1 MQEPV
6 KAPEELPGREAGGGR
21 GKEEGEEPQEHV
33 LQPIPTE
40 LNPTANA
47 KTTYSPLPIAPSTDQ
62 VYILLTPG
70 AYPTPETPS
79 PKATP
84 FVLPML
90 QNFRKLVAI
99 AQAFATTS
107 KINGSCS
114 HRMTQR
120 MVRVRVRVWSTWN
133 LAFPQAP
140 PVPTASK
147 GLKNWFGGSTVS
159 PTFCFNFSC
168 FILFYFILIGFL

>member
-6 KAPEELPGREAGGGR
+6 KAPEELPGREVGGGR
-21 GKEEGEEPQEHV
+21 GNEEGEEPIPQNWFNQKHV
-33 LQPIPTE
+33 LQPITTE

-47 KTTYSPLPIAPSTDQ
+47 KTTYSPLLVAPSTHQ
-62 VYILLTPG
+62 VYILPTPG
-70 AYPTPETPS
+70 AYPTPETSS

-107 KINGSCS
+107 KIMAVAHIAWHNG
-114 HRMTQR
+114 
-120 MVRVRVRVWSTWN
+120 
-133 LAFPQAP
+133 
-140 PVPTASK
+140 
-147 GLKNWFGGSTVS
+147 WFG
-159 PTFCFNFSC
+159 C
-168 FILFYFILIGFL
+168 GFGFGFGAPGP